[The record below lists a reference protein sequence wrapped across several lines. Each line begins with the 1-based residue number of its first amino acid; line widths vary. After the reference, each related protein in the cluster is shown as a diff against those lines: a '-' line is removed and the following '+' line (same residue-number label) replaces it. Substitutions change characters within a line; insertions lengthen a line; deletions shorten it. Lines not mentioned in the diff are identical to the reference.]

1 MENGEKQLKLFTSDE
16 LKSQEDQAHL
26 HQLIAEMVIKVDRV
40 QFMTIVHTQPDS
52 AQMISALVDEIDIP
66 EKVASLAGFNR
77 VVIISRSEA
86 EAQKI
91 EAMFIEN
98 MM

>member
-1 MENGEKQLKLFTSDE
+1 M
-16 LKSQEDQAHL
+16 
-26 HQLIAEMVIKVDRV
+26 
-40 QFMTIVHTQPDS
+40 
-52 AQMISALVDEIDIP
+52 DIP
-66 EKVASLAGFNR
+66 EKVASLAGFDT

-91 EAMFIEN
+91 EKMFIEN